1 MTSVLTTKNT
11 LNPRGQNAPSGAL
24 KVDYTHPT
32 ANAINAFV
40 VHGQTQGIHQDLV
53 SGGVGFWSDNTTPL
67 QAGVSSLGLSS
78 RSVPIP
84 SGSSTTG
91 SPFLLTKTSLANGTG
106 DFTIGGQFIINS
118 VPGAGVYA
126 EIFGQ
131 SDNAV
136 SNYVD
141 VYISSSTIMIAETT
155 NTTNGLVLGAN
166 IQLGLP
172 YTAFITRSGT
182 TISTYVN
189 GVLTGTGGDTNSLSG
204 PTFRSRWGAWGTGF
218 TIGPSATNI
227 DNLWTGGWNRCLSTD
242 EIQYVTLNP
251 YDHITSAEGEFP
263 ALLQASSGVS
273 GTLTATD
280 IQDTAA
286 FAGNLNVFGTLTATD
301 PTDTAAFN
309 GTVLVS
315 GTLAVTENPD
325 IPSFAGLIGNVV
337 SGTLTVTETADIA
350 ALTGSL
356 NVFGTFAAVESQDTG
371 AFSGTV
377 LISGTLTATDNPDV
391 ANFTGSITS
400 ALSGT
405 LSATERQ
412 DIALFL
418 SDPIV
423 GGAWRWK
430 EGVAELQK
438 NRQTVVV
445 NQTVAIQKAAAV
457 LSKMGGEARAKSLTA
472 VQRTTIATN
481 AAKARWK

>member
-1 MTSVLTTKNT
+1 MFKSGSVLQASKY
-11 LNPRGQNAPSGAL
+11 PKGRIQRGLTAWWPLDAANSDFDITSGQVYPKDIVGNNFGADC
-24 KVDYTHPT
+24 KS
-32 ANAINAFV
+32 F
-40 VHGQTQGIHQDLV
+40 GLV
-53 SGGVGFWSDNTTPL
+53 SSPPGLPTTAYYDSTNTHSEHLVLNGDPLAATSSQATALTLSIWTNWRSFSPSEGANTGNRLWAFGAEVMICVDDGTASGIGLPAGTIIADDNT
-67 QAGVSSLGLSS
+67 
-78 RSVPIP
+78 
-84 SGSSTTG
+84 
-91 SPFLLTKTSLANGTG
+91 
-106 DFTIGGQFIINS
+106 
-118 VPGAGVYA
+118 
-126 EIFGQ
+126 
-131 SDNAV
+131 
-136 SNYVD
+136 
-141 VYISSSTIMIAETT
+141 
-155 NTTNGLVLGAN
+155 
-166 IQLGLP
+166 
-172 YTAFITRSGT
+172 SGT
-182 TISTYVN
+182 DLYSTSNLVRLNEWTHIVVTYVGRACTAIYVN
-189 GVLTGTGGDTNSLSG
+189 GVSTSTASLGGTFGFSSSANLGNIGCRDASARQVNATLADAMVFDGTALTAAEVQDLYNSYLI
-204 PTFRSRWGAWGTGF
+204 PNEELPVL
-218 TIGPSATNI
+218 I
-227 DNLWTGGWNRCLSTD
+227 
-242 EIQYVTLNP
+242 
-251 YDHITSAEGEFP
+251 
-263 ALLQASSGVS
+263 QASSGVS

-445 NQTVAIQKAAAV
+445 NQSIAIQKAAAV